1 MKSGVLKRDDK
12 KFPKKLLKI
21 EPKIEKLY
29 WKGNLDL
36 LTNPSVAMVGSRKMS
51 SYGERVIEKIV
62 PELVNAG
69 VMIISGFMYGV
80 DQAAHRACLE
90 NGGLTI
96 AVFGWGI
103 DWQAPRFGGQV
114 SGEDSKLYQQ
124 ILDNGGLMISEY
136 EADLTPQLWM
146 FPRRN
151 RIVAGLADAV
161 IVIEA
166 ASNSGTLITANLAIK
181 QNKKLFAV
189 PGPITSSVSVGAN
202 ELIKT
207 GKAKMVVSGRGVV
220 EELTSEVGLCLRR
233 TSEVELGG
241 HVPLPRGF
249 SASSASESA
258 ILEVLNNE
266 DLGLDEL
273 ARILKI
279 NMGELTKT
287 ITMMEMEGKIER
299 RRGKIGKI

>member
-1 MKSGVLKRDDK
+1 MDSGVLIRKNK
-12 KFPKKLLKI
+12 KFPRKLLGI

-69 VMIISGFMYGV
+69 VVIISGFMYGV

-90 NGGLTI
+90 NGGHTI

-103 DWQAPRFGGQV
+103 DWVV
-114 SGEDSKLYQQ
+114 SEEDSKLYQQ

-151 RIVAGLADAV
+151 RIVSGLSDAV
-161 IVIEA
+161 IVVEA
-166 ASNSGTLITANLAIK
+166 ASNSGTLITANLAVK
-181 QNKKLFAV
+181 QGRKLFAV

-207 GKAKMVVSGRGVV
+207 GKAKMIMNGKDVLDQMDAITLGHAKIRAHSL
-220 EELTSEVGLCLRR
+220 LTE
-233 TSEVELGG
+233 
-241 HVPLPRGF
+241 P
-249 SASSASESA
+249 SESEGKRVHVARDFHQPANLKAILA
-258 ILEVLNNE
+258 ILEAE
-266 DLGLDEL
+266 DLALDDL
-273 ARILKI
+273 ARILKM
-279 NMGELTKT
+279 NMGELGQT

-299 RRGKIGKI
+299 RRGKIGKV